1 MILNSHGRVASRTS
15 LFAVFVVSIFA
26 TITLALTAT
35 ATHAQSDEVLPGTGE
50 RFSGSPLVIVRNA
63 KTDPEAAGKYI
74 ETLIKD
80 LDLKAPQGQS
90 ESDETQNVADGTNG
104 MLLYLV
110 PGVIPNVGTVTFREV
125 KDREEFQA
133 LVLKAKGSN
142 ETAKL
147 SEDGDTYTLIT
158 TTVTKIEAVSA
169 TSDDVVKPT
178 VEPASLEEPAS
189 TTSPAVSP
197 ETPMPDSPDSLEA
210 PKGTITIGVS
220 AGTDAPPGMIFSVKS
235 TEVRDDAPESLVVE
249 DRRVFRYS
257 DGFMFES
264 TSDGLKTAELPPSDS
279 LRQLENAEVFSEFS
293 FFADRV
299 PEGIKQLGWGM
310 MSAGLGAELQQ
321 RDEESDADYEP
332 RRALGDAQ
340 LIFLQS
346 MVFDLHKVSG
356 WVRMANEVEPLEA
369 QVRLATRENSDLAKR
384 LRELSASGSYF
395 APILNDDALVTFHVC
410 LSLPEHWRKVV
421 TATITQARNGL
432 KDETLTPEAEQGW
445 RDVLTAAEKTTE
457 EGQLEIVVKYGW
469 SEESGPVIYYA
480 VHVRDAG
487 NLGPAILQVTE
498 IKDNVKEFDSELGI
512 MAIYEGENEDPV
524 DAMLSTAFVA
534 TSSDAI
540 WFALGNAN
548 GGKML
553 ARTIRSCQESQQS
566 IRTPLLSLHADM
578 GRLKDKAVPAEEAG
592 YVNEEAFLNFVLM
605 QLGAVDG
612 GTIESGNFSG
622 TAADLFHRAGQLGG
636 TQDAHVT
643 VESDESGLIVRANAG
658 AGLVRGFVALFF
670 ALADQ

>member
-90 ESDETQNVADGTNG
+90 ESDETQNVAAGTNG

-133 LVLKAKGSN
+133 LVLKAKGSD
-142 ETAKL
+142 ESAKL

-169 TSDDVVKPT
+169 TSEDVAAPT
-178 VEPASLEEPAS
+178 VEPASLEEPAADGAS
-189 TTSPAVSP
+189 TP
-197 ETPMPDSPDSLEA
+197 SPDSQDA
-210 PKGTITIGVS
+210 PKGSITIGVS
-220 AGTDAPPGMIFSVKS
+220 AGTDAAPGVIFSVKS
-235 TEVRDDAPESLVVE
+235 QEVRTDDAESLVVE

-346 MVFDLHKVSG
+346 MIFDLQKVSG
-356 WVRMANEVEPLEA
+356 WVRMASEVEPLEA

-432 KDETLTPEAEQGW
+432 KDEALTPEAEQGW

-469 SEESGPVIYYA
+469 SEESGPVIYYG
-480 VHVRDAG
+480 VHVWDAG
-487 NLGPAILQVTE
+487 NLGPAILQVSE
-498 IKDNVKEFDSELGI
+498 LKENVKAFDSELGI
-512 MAIYEGENEDPV
+512 MAIHEGEAEDPV